1 MEDCKKIVKDQTV
14 YAIIV
19 KSEYTP
25 KQTKFLTDDKD
36 LQQLGFIVYESGGN
50 ITPHA
55 HKKHTRTINR
65 TTETLIVKK
74 GIVEYEIYDKD
85 QNSIANGLIKE
96 GDIIALLDGGHGF
109 KIIEDAILIE
119 IKQGPFLSTEKDKK
133 RF

>member
-1 MEDCKKIVKDQTV
+1 M
-14 YAIIV
+14 
-19 KSEYTP
+19 
-25 KQTKFLTDDKD
+25 
-36 LQQLGFIVYESGGN
+36 
-50 ITPHA
+50 
-55 HKKHTRTINR
+55 
-65 TTETLIVKK
+65 
-74 GIVEYEIYDKD
+74 EYEIYDKD